1 MANYAIHYTFNNP
14 LNLTI
19 MSNLQSKPTTYLQN
33 RVKLIKD
40 SGFILT
46 KTEDKTTKTNLSH
59 NSLGCIATI
68 KFTS

>member
-1 MANYAIHYTFNNP
+1 MANYAIHYIFNNL

-46 KTEDKTTKTNLSH
+46 KTEDKTQQARKH
-59 NSLGCIATI
+59 
-68 KFTS
+68 

>member
-1 MANYAIHYTFNNP
+1 
-14 LNLTI
+14 

-59 NSLGCIATI
+59 NSLGHIATI